1 MNNPE
6 DNFINQL
13 VIIFYKHQIKMKTF
27 HFQTKFYSRHK
38 ATDSYLKKFLKQF
51 DKFTEIVIG
60 YGIHK
65 LSLQKIDIQ
74 CDTLTDENI
83 IEDLSSFTDK
93 IINDFYPKIKSYP
106 DLVNIITDM
115 IANINQFK
123 YLLNFK

>member
-1 MNNPE
+1 MSNPE

-13 VIIFYKHQIKMKTF
+13 VIVFYKHQLKIKTF
-27 HFQTKFYSRHK
+27 HFQTKLYYRHK
-38 ATDSYLKKFLKQF
+38 AADSYLTEFLKQF
-51 DKFTEIVIG
+51 DKFTEIAIG

-83 IEDLSSFTDK
+83 INDLSSFTDK